1 MLWVYTPDEDADQ
14 LMVGAMTTELTKTI
28 PAGSRILMVTGDL
41 MFGSRVDSLAR
52 RAGVVFESVGAGRL
66 AEVVPA
72 GDAFA
77 LVDMA
82 NMDAA
87 GVGRTV
93 SQLKQLGAERIA
105 VFGRHDRMDLRNA
118 ALEAG
123 AAYWWPNS
131 KMSAQMQTLLG
142 LTH

>member
-1 MLWVYTPDEDADQ
+1 MYTPGEGKA
-14 LMVGAMTTELTKTI
+14 LTMAEPTLSNAKRTI

-41 MFGSRVDSLAR
+41 MFSSNVDFLAR
-52 RAGVVFESVGAGRL
+52 QAGVVFESVSAGRL
-66 AEVVPA
+66 AAAGPA
-72 GDAFA
+72 RDAFA

-87 GVGRTV
+87 AVGQTV
-93 SQLKQLGAERIA
+93 QELKELGAERIA

-118 ALEAG
+118 ALGAG

-131 KMSAQMQTLLG
+131 KMSAQMGTLLG
-142 LTH
+142 LTN